1 MENLVSA
8 TCCSDERDALSLEEL
23 HVRLEQISDAI
34 RSIEELESIRRM
46 PERRLTLAIARRA
59 VREAA

>member
-1 MENLVSA
+1 MENLMSA
-8 TCCSDERDALSLEEL
+8 TCCSDERDELALEEL

-46 PERRLTLAIARRA
+46 PARRLTLAIARRA